1 MKDREIDRWRFVF
14 AIDVYFV
21 RGTHSDSFEVS
32 LDDARN
38 FAVNLHAVLNKHL
51 NDTIFVALEL
61 LSQIFQVDALG
72 AAISPLNVCFD
83 LKLQTPQMLAFMLN

>member
-1 MKDREIDRWRFVF
+1 MYILLW
-14 AIDVYFV
+14 
-21 RGTHSDSFEVS
+21 GTHSDSFEVS

-38 FAVNLHAVLNKHL
+38 FAVHLHAVLNEHL

-83 LKLQTPQMLAFMLN
+83 LK